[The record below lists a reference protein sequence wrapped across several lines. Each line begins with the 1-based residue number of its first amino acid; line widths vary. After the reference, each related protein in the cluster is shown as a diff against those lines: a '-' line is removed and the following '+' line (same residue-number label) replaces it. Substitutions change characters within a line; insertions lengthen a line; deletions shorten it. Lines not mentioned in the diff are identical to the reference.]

1 MKIHF
6 LTSGTRK
13 SRAAHKI
20 FTERYGQHSLDS
32 ADVIVSLSGDG
43 MVLRAFHENI
53 DRKNIPIYG
62 MNRGNLGFL
71 TNNFEVDDL
80 LTRLEKA
87 QSLKIHPIVVKCV
100 DIDGKEFES
109 IAVNEVYFM
118 RESNQTS
125 QLRVGIDDVVRLK
138 ELMCDG
144 LIISSPI
151 GSTAYNYSAHGPVL
165 PLDSELLS
173 LSAISAFRP
182 RRWGGAIIKN
192 SSKVSV
198 SVLNAIKRP
207 TKVVADYVEFQRI
220 SSAEIAID
228 KSKSITLLLDDIKLL
243 EEKMIA
249 EQFSS

>member
-1 MKIHF
+1 MRIHF

-20 FTERYGQHSLDS
+20 FTERYGQHSLDK
-32 ADVIVSLSGDG
+32 ADIIVSLSGDG

-62 MNRGNLGFL
+62 MNRGKIGFL
-71 TNNFEVDDL
+71 TNDFAVDNL
-80 LTRLEKA
+80 IERLEKA
-87 QSLKIHPIVVKCV
+87 QPLKIHPLVVKCT

-125 QLRVGIDDVVRLK
+125 QMRLSIDNIVRLK

-144 LIISSPI
+144 LIVSSPI
-151 GSTAYNYSAHGPVL
+151 GSTAYNYSAQGAVL
-165 PLDSELLS
+165 PLDSGLLS

-182 RRWGGAIIKN
+182 RRWRGAVIKD
-192 SSKVSV
+192 SSTVFI
-198 SVLNAIKRP
+198 SVLNAVKRP
-207 TKVVADYVEFQRI
+207 TKVVADYVEFQRV
-220 SSAEIAID
+220 SSAEINVD
-228 KSKSITLLLDDIKLL
+228 KSKTITLLLDDIKLL
-243 EEKMIA
+243 DEKMIA